1 MDRVTERRIA
11 VLPAVRKVMQMKYID
26 LHVHS
31 NCSDGTFTPAELV
44 DYAVRKNL
52 AAFALT
58 DHDTTAGLEEAF
70 EAAKEKEIEVIP
82 GIEFSTEYMGRDIH
96 IVGLEFDY
104 KSPVFISQT
113 RRFQDS
119 RDIRNRKMI
128 QKLREGGI
136 DITWEKMKERYQDA
150 VWTRAH
156 FASYLLECGYVKDMR
171 DAFKNYIGDD
181 CPYFVPREKVTPVQ
195 AVRLIRQTGGI
206 PILAHPLLYHL
217 KEEEMDTLLEE
228 LKKAGLIG
236 IEAIYSTHAGFDES
250 TVRRMARLHGLQ
262 ISGGSDFHG
271 SRKPGIDLGCG
282 RGNLKISYDILKQL
296 REAREK

>member
-1 MDRVTERRIA
+1 
-11 VLPAVRKVMQMKYID
+11 MKYID

-44 DYAVRKNL
+44 DYAIKKNL
-52 AAFALT
+52 LAFALT

-70 EAAKEKEIEVIP
+70 AAAKGKEIEVIP
-82 GIEFSTEYMGRDIH
+82 GIEFSTEYLGKDIH

-104 KSPVFISQT
+104 KSPAFLSQIGK
-113 RRFQDS
+113 FQDS
-119 RDIRNRKMI
+119 RDLRNRKMI
-128 QKLREGGI
+128 EKLRDGGI
-136 DITWEKMKERYQDA
+136 DITWEKMEERYQDA

-156 FASYLLECGYVKDMR
+156 FASYLLEHGYVKDMR
-171 DAFKNYIGDD
+171 DAFRYYIGDN

-195 AVRLIRQTGGI
+195 AVHLIRQTGGI

-217 KEEEMDTLLEE
+217 KDEEMDRLLED

-236 IEAIYSTHAGFDES
+236 IEALYSTHVGFEES
-250 TVRRMARLHGLQ
+250 TVRRMARLHGLH

-271 SRKPGIDLGCG
+271 TRKPGIDLGCG
-282 RGNLKISYDILKQL
+282 RGNLKIPYEILKQMRDEL
-296 REAREK
+296 QK